1 MSKFDMTLEHG
12 SLVIRVP
19 VRVETAQESSEARE
33 KEAKQRLTRRE
44 LEVFERIRRR
54 LTNKEIAAEIN
65 ISTRTVTFHVSSL
78 LQKFGCTSRWE
89 LVQKFG
95 FKD

>member
-1 MSKFDMTLEHG
+1 MTLEHG

-19 VRVETAQESSEARE
+19 VRVETAEESNQAWVQ
-33 KEAKQRLTRRE
+33 EAKQLLTRRE
-44 LEVFERIRRR
+44 LEVLEGIRRR
-54 LTNKEIAAEIN
+54 LMNKEIAAEICV
-65 ISTRTVTFHVSSL
+65 SERTVKFHVSSL

-95 FKD
+95 FKE